1 MQARTLI
8 IAEAGVNHNG
18 DIEKAKALIIAAKAA
33 GADIVKFQTFKA
45 SNLVTE
51 DAEMAEYQKQNTGS
65 ESSQYQMLKSL
76 ELSYEQFKALQDF
89 SMQMGIVFL
98 STAFDFESLAFLDS
112 ELNLPLFKIPSGEL
126 TNAPFVLAHARLGK
140 PLIVSTGM
148 ADIEEIERA
157 LSVIAFGYLFPNDD
171 KPSIEKFEQAIQSE
185 AGLQILKEKVT
196 VLHCTTE
203 YPTPLGDVNLRAM
216 QTLEQTFN
224 VNVGYSDHTEGVLV
238 PSSAVALGATII
250 EKHFT
255 LDKTLPGPDHKASL
269 EPDEL
274 KLMVDNIRQVEQILG
289 TPTKQPAASELKNKE
304 VARKSIVA
312 SRDISQGQNISED
325 DVAIL
330 RPGGGL
336 SPEHYWQIIG
346 QVSQREYKKGDYIQL
361 EQ

>member
-51 DAEMAEYQKQNTGS
+51 EAEMADYQKQNIGNET
-65 ESSQYQMLKSL
+65 SQYAMLKSL
-76 ELSYEQFKALQDF
+76 ELSFEEFKELQEF

-98 STAFDFESLAFLDS
+98 STAFDFESLAFLNE

-148 ADIEEIERA
+148 AELDEITRA
-157 LSVIAFGYLFPNDD
+157 LSVIAYGYLFPEDSS
-171 KPSIEKFEQAIQSE
+171 PSLEKFEGAINSE
-185 AGLQILKEKVT
+185 AGQQLLKERVT

-203 YPTPLGDVNLRAM
+203 YPTPLSDVNLKAM
-216 QTLEQTFN
+216 QTLAERFN
-224 VNVGYSDHTEGVLV
+224 VSVGYSDHTEGVLV
-238 PSSAVALGATII
+238 PSTAVALGAKII

-255 LDKTLPGPDHKASL
+255 LDRNLPGPDHKASL

-274 KLMVDNIRQVEQILG
+274 KMMVDNIRQVEQMLG
-289 TPTKQPAASELKNKE
+289 SKEKKPAVSELKNKQ
-304 VARKSIVA
+304 VARKSIIA
-312 SRDISQGQNISED
+312 NCDIDIGQVINEQD
-325 DVAIL
+325 LAIM

-336 SPEHYWQIIG
+336 SPEYYWQIVG
-346 QVSQREYKKGDYIQL
+346 QVSQHKYKKGDYIKL
-361 EQ
+361 AD